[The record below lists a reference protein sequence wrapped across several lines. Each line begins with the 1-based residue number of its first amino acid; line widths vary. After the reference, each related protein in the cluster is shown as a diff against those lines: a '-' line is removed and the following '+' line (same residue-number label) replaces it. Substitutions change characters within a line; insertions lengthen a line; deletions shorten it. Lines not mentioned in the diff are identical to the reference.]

1 MSHVEIN
8 LEIPYTASPSLTR
21 SRVRII
27 NTQHGDIVIL
37 NRTNAILSSADLSLP
52 SPLTHAYAF
61 SSSNGA
67 SYLEIIPI
75 KYALHGPQSS
85 NALTLYSNSL
95 SKANSDFAA
104 TLSRST
110 DGGYYAVEYQV
121 ANTLDT
127 VSHAPV
133 LIDMAI
139 DIGEGVGSLEQ
150 GFLREPGVLLLLCH
164 IRHSFYT
171 SRSE

>member
-8 LEIPYTASPSLTR
+8 LEIPNSATPPLTR

-37 NRTNAILSSADLSLP
+37 NRTNAILSSPDLSLP

-61 SSSNGA
+61 SSSSGA
-67 SYLEIIPI
+67 TFLEMIPI

-95 SKANSDFAA
+95 SKANSDYAA

-121 ANTLDT
+121 ASTLD
-127 VSHAPV
+127 SISYAPV
-133 LIDMAI
+133 LVDMAI

-150 GFLREPGVLLLLCH
+150 GFLREPGIPYFLSHKPRVL
-164 IRHSFYT
+164 YK
-171 SRSE
+171 